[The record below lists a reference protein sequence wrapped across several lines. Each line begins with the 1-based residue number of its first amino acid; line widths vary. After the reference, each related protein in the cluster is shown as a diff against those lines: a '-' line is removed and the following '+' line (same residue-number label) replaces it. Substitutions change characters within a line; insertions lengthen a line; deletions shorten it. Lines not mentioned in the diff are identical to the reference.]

1 MKVFN
6 NFNDYEL
13 LYLIYWHSEEALE
26 ILMDKYSVLIKVKL
40 NKFNI
45 SKKEFSDFEQELKME
60 VYKAIKIYDENYG
73 KSFCRFIELVIERK
87 ILRLIQNS
95 KKSVYP
101 SIVLEE
107 TIDAKSKQSILE
119 KMIYEERIEKI
130 KQVELDSVK
139 KSILNEVILDGE
151 SIKEYA
157 NKHNM
162 SVKEIYNHIYSLRL
176 KLKADD

>member
-6 NFNDYEL
+6 DFNDYEL
-13 LYLIYWHSEEALE
+13 LYLIYWHSEEALQ
-26 ILMDKYSVLIKVKL
+26 ILMDKYSILIKVKL

-60 VYKAIKIYDENYG
+60 VYKAIKRYDENYG

-95 KKSVYP
+95 RRSIYP
-101 SIVLEE
+101 SMVLEE
-107 TIDAKSKQSILE
+107 TVDTRTKKTVLE
-119 KMIYEERIEKI
+119 KMIYEERIKKI
-130 KQVELDSVK
+130 KQAELDNIK
-139 KSILNEVILDGE
+139 KSILNEIIFDGE